1 MIKTTPLAQLVQE
14 FVDRDAAAAARR
26 LEAMAEE
33 DAIAVVRALPLRSTA
48 LILPHLQISFAAS
61 LLRAA
66 GDADLQPVMRG
77 MDPER
82 AAAIFMHL
90 PEDARERLS
99 PFLTETVRRHVRDHL
114 AYPEDSVARV
124 MSPMYLSFP
133 KSLTVRE
140 VTRKLRAAA
149 RKQPPGSYA
158 YVVDENGV
166 LEGVM
171 NMYDLLLA
179 SPSSTLE
186 SVMRTDVF
194 ALPAFTSVEEAAREL
209 AKRRYFAVPVV
220 DGEKRIL
227 GIAKAERLIRGAQ
240 QEIGEDLQKMF
251 GAGGDEGAFSP
262 VRYSLRKRLPWLHV
276 NLATAFMAAGVVA
289 LFEPII
295 ARLTVLAVF
304 LPVVAGQGGNAGAQ
318 SLAVVMRGIVMRE
331 IPRNRWRRLVLKE
344 AWLGV
349 IAGAATGLVT
359 GIIAWAWYGSG
370 ALGFVIALAMLA
382 NLCCAGLAGASI
394 PLVLKSVGLDP
405 AQCSNIILTT
415 VTDVVGFF
423 AFLGLAFLFES
434 MLMTGG
440 AG

>member
-1 MIKTTPLAQLVQE
+1 MPRNTPLVQLIQE

-26 LEAMAEE
+26 LEAMPEE
-33 DAIAVVRALPLRSTA
+33 DAVAVVHALPLRSTA
-48 LILPHLQISFAAS
+48 LMLPHLQIAFAAS

-66 GDADLQPVMRG
+66 ESADLQPVVKA

-90 PEDARERLS
+90 PEDARERFAPHL
-99 PFLTETVRRHVRDHL
+99 PEQVRRHVREHL

-124 MSPMYLSFP
+124 MSPLYLSFP
-133 KSLTVRE
+133 RNLTVRE
-140 VTRKLRAAA
+140 VIKKLRAAA
-149 RKQPPGSYA
+149 KKRPPGSYA
-158 YVVDENGV
+158 YVVDEQGV
-166 LEGVM
+166 LTGVA

-179 SPSSTLE
+179 NPASKLE

-194 ALPAFTSVEEAAREL
+194 ALPAFTSVEEAAAAL

-220 DGEKRIL
+220 DGENRIL
-227 GIAKAERLIRGAQ
+227 GIVKAERLIRGAQ
-240 QEIGEDLQKMF
+240 QELGEDLQKMF

-262 VRYSLRKRLPWLHV
+262 VTYSLRKRLPWLHV

-289 LFEPII
+289 FFEPII
-295 ARLTVLAVF
+295 AKLTVLAVF

-344 AWLGV
+344 AWLGI

-359 GIIAWAWYGSG
+359 AIIAGVWYGSSG
-370 ALGFVIALAMLA
+370 LGLVIALAMLI
-382 NLCCAGLAGASI
+382 NLFCAGLAGASI
-394 PLVLKSVGLDP
+394 PLALKGLGLDP

-423 AFLGLAFLFES
+423 AFLGLAVVFQS
-434 MLMTGG
+434 MLMATI
-440 AG
+440 AT